1 MIIKFKKA
9 HKRPKERPNGIYY
22 QKDKATWDHDLWMI
36 RIKLASKQMKA
47 VWHTIGVES
56 PKTTSIRRT

>member
-9 HKRPKERPNGIYY
+9 YMRPKERPSGIFY
-22 QKDKATWDHDLWMI
+22 QKDKAIWAHDLWII
-36 RIKLASKQMKA
+36 RIKLASKHMKA
-47 VWHTIGVES
+47 VWLTIGVES